1 MVDHLLWE
9 QGVAGSS
16 PVFPTRGFMIEKARK
31 AIQESSSTSSIYI
44 GADSIRHKRG
54 DKWYARYSTVVILH
68 IDSKHGC
75 KLFHR
80 QVDIPDYGNL
90 KQRLLTEV
98 GYAIEA
104 ASELLDVIGE
114 RHLEIHIDIN
124 PNPRY
129 KSSVAVKEALGY
141 VKGSLGIDA
150 KIKPS
155 SWAATHAADHL
166 VRNK

>member
-1 MVDHLLWE
+1 
-9 QGVAGSS
+9 
-16 PVFPTRGFMIEKARK
+16 MIEEAKK
-31 AIQESSSTSSIYI
+31 AIESSSSSSSIYI
-44 GADSIRHKRG
+44 GADSIRYNNRG
-54 DKWYARYSTVVILH
+54 RWYAKYSTVVILH
-68 IDSKHGC
+68 KDSKHGC

-80 QVDIPDYGNL
+80 TVDLPDYGNL
-90 KQRLLTEV
+90 KQRLMTEV

-104 ASELLDVIGE
+104 ASELIEVIGE

-124 PNPRY
+124 PNPKY

-155 SWAATHAADHL
+155 SWAASHAADHL
-166 VRNK
+166 VRSGGGVV